1 MLSPRLLA
9 CVWCVLS
16 SFSRVRL
23 FATPWTIA
31 LQAPLSMRF
40 SKQEYWSGLPFPSP
54 RDLPYP
60 GIELKFPALTGRFFT
75 TEPPGESLILM
86 IVNSFRANI
95 IVTSGQSL
103 CDPQAKTTLDGPADL
118 QDFCTTR
125 FRLNTQ
131 LRLRSLTELWLNEKI

>member
-1 MLSPRLLA
+1 MLSPS
-9 CVWCVLS
+9 VVS
-16 SFSRVRL
+16 NSFV
-23 FATPWTIA
+23 TPWTVA
-31 LQAPLSMRF
+31 HQLPLSMRF
-40 SKQEYWSGLPFPSP
+40 SKQEYWSGVPFPSP

-60 GIELKFPALTGRFFT
+60 GIELKFSVSPALTGRLFT
-75 TEPPGESLILM
+75 TEPPVESLILM

-118 QDFCTTR
+118 QDFGTTR

-131 LRLRSLTELWLNEKI
+131 LRLRSLTELWLNERI